1 MSLFMSEM
9 RIREYLQRITDE
21 FMFNKIIND
30 KIKMSELTNEEIHV
44 LIEELKLYLQNI
56 TKANIQLKI
65 DSVDGDTKVEGDTII
80 RTIYRIRVRY
90 SLNGETLT

>member
-9 RIREYLQRITDE
+9 RIREHLQRITDE

-65 DSVDGDTKVEGDTII
+65 DSVDGDTKVEGNTII